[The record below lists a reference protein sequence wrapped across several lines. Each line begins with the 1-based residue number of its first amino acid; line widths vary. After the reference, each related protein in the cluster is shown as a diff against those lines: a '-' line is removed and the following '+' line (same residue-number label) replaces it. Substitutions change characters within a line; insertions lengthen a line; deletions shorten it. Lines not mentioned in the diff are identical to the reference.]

1 MCDGA
6 FLTCEYAYNNGTVI
20 GMEANPPIYHTN
32 YINDTKSAIKLI
44 KEVDSQG
51 FLLNLDVGTMI
62 ENGENLEILKDSMQ
76 LINHVYISEPN
87 LKQIVKRHLH
97 IELVYIKKN
106 SGYQGYVSIEMG
118 KQNNIDLIEEVMRY
132 VKDVF

>member
-1 MCDGA
+1 M
-6 FLTCEYAYNNGTVI
+6 
-20 GMEANPPIYHTN
+20 
-32 YINDTKSAIKLI
+32 
-44 KEVDSQG
+44 
-51 FLLNLDVGTMI
+51 
-62 ENGENLEILKDSMQ
+62 
-76 LINHVYISEPN
+76 
-87 LKQIVKRHLH
+87 KRHLH

>member
-1 MCDGA
+1 M
-6 FLTCEYAYNNGTVI
+6 
-20 GMEANPPIYHTN
+20 
-32 YINDTKSAIKLI
+32 
-44 KEVDSQG
+44 
-51 FLLNLDVGTMI
+51 NLDVGTMI

-87 LKQIVKRHLH
+87 LKPIVKRHLH